1 MRDHTLALYYFC
13 SLSWRTVFNE
23 MILHMA
29 NDEVMIL
36 VWLRDEELDAQIVK
50 FNL

>member
-1 MRDHTLALYYFC
+1 M
-13 SLSWRTVFNE
+13 FNE

-29 NDEVMIL
+29 NDRTMIL
-36 VWLRDEELDAQIVK
+36 VWLHDEELDTQIVK

>member
-1 MRDHTLALYYFC
+1 MMM
-13 SLSWRTVFNE
+13 FNE

-29 NDEVMIL
+29 NDKTMIL
-36 VWLRDEELDAQIVK
+36 VWLHDEELDTRIVK